1 MQEGANRRVS
11 RRAPSSATSVG
22 GVSFRRMGVRNL
34 VLSLLGATLAVSF
47 TAAQTAHPWPPPVQ
61 KVNDESPVLS
71 PEDEMKTF
79 FMPPGYHVELV
90 ASEPMIEEPILIDWD
105 ADGRLWVLEMPA
117 YMRDIAGDGEHDPV
131 GRVSVLEDTNGDGK
145 MDKKTVFLDGLV
157 QPRALKVLQHG
168 VLVGEPPNLWLARD
182 TNGDLKADTK
192 ELVASNYGQA
202 MANVEHNANG
212 LMWGL
217 DNWIHTSE
225 HNGYLRLK
233 NGRFENEATLSRGQ
247 WGLSMDDA
255 GRIYRN
261 TNEAALFVDLIS
273 ARYFMRNPNLLRT
286 RGSYESLQ
294 NDEVNTV
301 WPVRPTR
308 GVNRGY
314 QTGILRPDGTLA
326 HFTSVSAPT
335 VYRGDRLP
343 SDLYGNV
350 FVVEPAANLVS
361 RLIVTDDETGLTA
374 KKAYEHGE
382 FLASTDE
389 RFRPVYLSSAPD
401 GTLYVV
407 DMYHGIIQ
415 HKTYITEYLRDQI
428 LSRRLDRPN
437 GHGRIYRIIHDTTKR
452 GPTPALS
459 RASAAQLVDALAD
472 PNGWWR
478 DTAQRLLVERGDQS
492 VGALLKDRAGNAPD
506 WRTRVHALWTLDGLD
521 VIDRDTVVRA
531 LHDSSR
537 DVRVSALQL
546 AERWLSD
553 GDDTVQAAVLA
564 CATDADWAVRK
575 QLAATVGALP
585 AESSAKQTALADL
598 LDRFGG
604 DPVVVDAAL
613 SGLAGHEAEM
623 LARLLRSTAE
633 SPPRRDIV
641 TVFAATVMKANQDRP
656 VQDLLSW
663 IAEENR
669 PAWQREALLS
679 GTEAVALGRPL
690 PGATGRGAAAFAEF
704 AQAQRGTAAGARRG
718 PGGAPA
724 FPRENDSFGAR
735 GRGRGRGSAGT
746 TIALTREPAAF
757 TALASQRSDV
767 GERAANVAAHLT
779 WPGKPVSATAAVP
792 PPLTAE
798 EQQRFEAGRTVYTT
812 LCMACHQEDG
822 RGRENLAATLVG
834 SALALAPPAVTAR
847 ILLNGKEGSV
857 GLMPPLGATLTD
869 EQIAAVLTY
878 VRRSW
883 GNAGS
888 PVDVNTVKQTRA
900 LTADRTRPWTNEE
913 LLQLAAGAR

>member
-1 MQEGANRRVS
+1 MA
-11 RRAPSSATSVG
+11 
-22 GVSFRRMGVRNL
+22 VRTL
-34 VLSLLGATLAVSF
+34 VVSLLAATLAVSL
-47 TAAQTAHPWPPPVQ
+47 TVAQTSHPWPPPVQ
-61 KVNDESPVLS
+61 KVSDDSPVRS

-79 FMPPGYHVELV
+79 FTPPGYHVELV

-117 YMRDIAGDGEHDPV
+117 YMRDITADGERDPV

-212 LMWGL
+212 LMWGF

-225 HNGYLRLK
+225 HNAYLRLE
-233 NGRFENEATLSRGQ
+233 NGRFENEPTLSRGQ
-247 WGLSMDDA
+247 WGLSQDDA

-261 TNEAALFVDLIS
+261 TNEAALFVDLINE
-273 ARYFMRNPNLLRT
+273 RYFMRNPNLLRT

-294 NDEVNTV
+294 NEEVNTV

-314 QTGILRPDGTLA
+314 QNGILRPDGTLA

-350 FVVEPAANLVS
+350 FVVEPAGNLVS
-361 RLIVTDDETGLTA
+361 RLIVKDEGSALTA
-374 KKAYEHGE
+374 RKAYDHGE

-415 HKTYITEYLRDQI
+415 HKGYITEYLRDQI
-428 LSRRLDRPN
+428 LSRGLDHPN
-437 GHGRIYRIIHDTTKR
+437 GHGRIYRIVHDTTRR
-452 GPTPALS
+452 GPAPALS
-459 RASAAQLVDALAD
+459 KASPAQLVDALAH

-478 DTAQRLLVERGDQS
+478 DTAQRLLVERGDGS
-492 VGALLKDRAGNAPD
+492 VAPRLKEQAERAAD

-521 VIDRDTVVRA
+521 ALDRETVLHA
-531 LHDSSR
+531 LGDASR
-537 DVRVSALQL
+537 DVRASALQVS
-546 AERWLSD
+546 ERWLREEDKAIQS
-553 GDDTVQAAVLA
+553 AVLA
-564 CATDADWAVRK
+564 SAKDSDWAVRK
-575 QLAATVGALP
+575 QLTATLGALP
-585 AESSAKQTALADL
+585 SESSAKGAALADL
-598 LDRFGG
+598 LDRFSG

-613 SGLAGHEAEM
+613 SGLSGHETEL
-623 LARLLRSTAE
+623 LAKLLAWTDD
-633 SPPRRDIV
+633 SPSRRDVV
-641 TVFAATVMKANQDRP
+641 TMFAATAAKGAQDRP
-656 VQDLLSW
+656 VQELLSW
-663 IAEENR
+663 VAEENR
-669 PAWQREALLS
+669 PVWQRQALLS
-679 GTEAVALGRPL
+679 GVEIVVLGRPL
-690 PGATGRGAAAFAEF
+690 PGVAGRGAPFGEF
-704 AQAQRGTAAGARRG
+704 AQGQRRSEPGARGG

-724 FPRENDSFGAR
+724 FPRTNTPFA
-735 GRGRGRGSAGT
+735 GRGRGRGGIAT
-746 TIALTREPAAF
+746 TIALAREPAAF
-757 TALASQRSDV
+757 TTLAAQSGDLAQ
-767 GERAANVAAHLT
+767 RAANVAAHLT
-779 WPGKPVSATAAVP
+779 WPGKPASADVNAP
-792 PPLTAE
+792 PPLTPD
-798 EQQRFEAGRTVYTT
+798 EQQRFEAGRTVYMS

-822 RGRENLAATLVG
+822 RGRDKIAPSLSG

-847 ILLNGKEGSV
+847 ILLNGKEGSI
-857 GLMPPLGATLTD
+857 GLMPPLGSTLSD
-869 EQIAAVLTY
+869 EQIAAVLTF

-913 LLQLAAGAR
+913 LLQLAPGGR

>member
-1 MQEGANRRVS
+1 MAVRSLIASLVGAI
-11 RRAPSSATSVG
+11 
-22 GVSFRRMGVRNL
+22 
-34 VLSLLGATLAVSF
+34 LAVSL
-47 TAAQTAHPWPPPVQ
+47 TAAQATHPWPPPVQ
-61 KVNDESPVLS
+61 KVGDESPVLS

-117 YMRDIAGDGEHDPV
+117 YMRDIAADGERDPV

-202 MANVEHNANG
+202 LANVEHNANG

-217 DNWIHTSE
+217 DNWIYTSE

-233 NGRFENEATLSRGQ
+233 DGRFENQPTLSRGQ
-247 WGLSMDDA
+247 WGLSKDDA

-261 TNEAALFVDLIS
+261 TNEAALFVDLIN
-273 ARYFMRNPNLLRT
+273 ARYFMRNANLLRT

-294 NDEVNTV
+294 NEEVNTV

-343 SDLYGNV
+343 TELDGNV
-350 FVVEPAANLVS
+350 FVVEPAGNLVS
-361 RLIVTDDETGLTA
+361 RLIVEDDGSTLTA
-374 KKAYEHGE
+374 KKAYERGE

-415 HKTYITEYLRDQI
+415 HKAYITEYLRDQI
-428 LSRRLDRPN
+428 LSRGLDHPN
-437 GHGRIYRIIHDTTKR
+437 GHGRIYRIVHDTTRR
-452 GPTPALS
+452 GPAPALS
-459 RASAAQLVDALAD
+459 KASPAQLVDTLAH

-478 DTAQRLLVERGDQS
+478 DTAQRLLVERGDRS
-492 VGALLKDRAGNAPD
+492 VAPLLKERAEKAPD

-521 VIDRDTVVRA
+521 AIDRDTVLHA
-531 LHDSSR
+531 LHDGSR

-546 AERWLSD
+546 TERWLSQ
-553 GDDTVQAAVLA
+553 GDEPVQAAVLD
-564 CATDADWAVRK
+564 CAKDDDWAVRR
-575 QLAATVGALP
+575 QLAATLGALP
-585 AESSAKQTALADL
+585 AESAAKTTAIANL
-598 LDRFGG
+598 LDRFGD
-604 DPVVVDAAL
+604 DPIVVDAAL
-613 SGLAGHEAEM
+613 SGLAAHEADM
-623 LARLLRSTAE
+623 LARLLRSTDE
-633 SPPRRDIV
+633 SPSRRDVI
-641 TVFAATVMKANQDRP
+641 TVFAATVMKAGQDRS
-656 VQDLLSW
+656 VQDLLAW

-679 GTEAVALGRPL
+679 GTEAVVLGQPL
-690 PGATGRGAAAFAEF
+690 PGTTRRAAAAFGELV
-704 AQAQRGTAAGARRG
+704 QAQRSTAPGARGG

-724 FPRENDSFGAR
+724 FSRGNNALAGR
-735 GRGRGRGSAGT
+735 GRGRGRGNATT

-757 TALASQRSDV
+757 TALAGQKNDLAQ
-767 GERAANVAAHLT
+767 RAANVAGHLT
-779 WPGKPVSATAAVP
+779 WPGKPAPASAAAP
-792 PPLTAE
+792 APLTPD
-798 EQQRFEAGRTVYTT
+798 EQQRFEMGRTVYTS
-812 LCMACHQEDG
+812 LCAACHQEDG
-822 RGRENLAATLVG
+822 RGREGLAPSLAG
-834 SALALAPPAVTAR
+834 SALALAPPSVTAR

-857 GLMPPLGATLTD
+857 GLMPPLGTTLSD

-883 GNAGS
+883 GNGGS
-888 PVDVNTVKQTRA
+888 PVEVDTVATTRA
-900 LTADRTRPWTNEE
+900 QTAGRTRPWTNEE
-913 LLQLAAGAR
+913 LLQLASGGR